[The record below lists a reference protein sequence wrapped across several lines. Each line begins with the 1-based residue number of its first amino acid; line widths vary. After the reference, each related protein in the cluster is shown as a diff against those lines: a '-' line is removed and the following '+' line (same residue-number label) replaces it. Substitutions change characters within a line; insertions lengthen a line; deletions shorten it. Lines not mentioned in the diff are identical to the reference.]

1 MYIYIFISRFIFKK
15 KFLQRIKIIEAVK
28 KNNTKKM
35 IDPVTTYLSH
45 LLVKVYHLSTAKQKY
60 ISQAY
65 ENNKLFFLL
74 LIHNSPC
81 QILLSKSIGANNN
94 MLVWYNLCHI
104 LHAFLVFHI
113 IKNILRSSKIVY
125 IYIYVCE
132 FRSI

>member
-1 MYIYIFISRFIFKK
+1 MYIMILFLLPTVKFEELIFFNKDIKYVTYKFMYIYIFISRFIFKK

-94 MLVWYNLCHI
+94 MLV
-104 LHAFLVFHI
+104 
-113 IKNILRSSKIVY
+113 
-125 IYIYVCE
+125 
-132 FRSI
+132 